1 MPSQWCAHPV
11 YHSGKTKSGSKP
23 SHPHGNRKVNN
34 STTKSCEENDL
45 LCRTCYEKELS
56 KLNLHNLSLTSIEE
70 EYGHLELDN
79 KRRKRRCTRTL
90 GFAESSDDDSLLDK
104 SGESSF
110 LQTSREDEES
120 DGVEDELR
128 QSKAKALLNDVFE
141 LLGLPK
147 VFDWRTMRTMR
158 RNVTRAIEII
168 KETADEIDSTSASI
182 QSNSMSLTV
191 NETDILIDGMKIL
204 FKSSDYDEQVRLLT
218 LSPPNWGRPQIQKFF
233 SCNEWQAR
241 KAIELRDSFGLL
253 AKLTNFSGN
262 PPIDPILVEEIEA
275 LFQDDSISRQTSN
288 KKEVIHINKKPIPI
302 RYMSMTVG
310 QAYCIFLKN
319 LEARNSLYTVCKTI
333 FYSLRPKWV
342 KILTPHDVCV
352 CIFHANYDFL
362 IKAWNKLGCVKVDSK
377 VLIDNTVCQSPSEK
391 CFFGECE
398 QCKDSVP
405 SKFLEQSLGAVSH
418 FDDSTWMVWS
428 KPASSTASTN
438 DTSPSRKFSNNQVLL
453 QKVNG
458 SVADLLQ
465 EFNTQWLIFL
475 KHSYIATEQSNYIR
489 RIKSEANEYDTIV
502 IHMDFAENYSLLQQN
517 SIMQAHWATPQATI
531 FTIHAKISK
540 DNHHSM
546 AIISDYLEHDVEFVH
561 SAQRVIVD
569 HIQSVYPGVKKLNY
583 VSDGAPQHFK
593 NNKNILNLSYHYTD
607 FGLPASWTFCATA
620 HGKSAVDGI
629 GAAIKHRANRHTLGN
644 NSSSVILTPEDL
656 YKFARHSNEINVF
669 YTNRTHIKHNS
680 ERYGLYARWNQHRV
694 EGKY

>member
-23 SHPHGNRKVNN
+23 SHPHGNR
-34 STTKSCEENDL
+34 
-45 LCRTCYEKELS
+45 

-218 LSPPNWGRPQIQKFF
+218 LAPPNWGRPQIQKFF

-302 RYMSMTVG
+302 RYMSMT
-310 QAYCIFLKN
+310 
-319 LEARNSLYTVCKTI
+319 
-333 FYSLRPKWV
+333 
-342 KILTPHDVCV
+342 
-352 CIFHANYDFL
+352 
-362 IKAWNKLGCVKVDSK
+362 AWNKLGCVKVDSK

-669 YTNRTHIKHNS
+669 YTNRTHIKHNT
-680 ERYGLYARWNQHRV
+680 ERYDLYARWNQHRV